1 MKRLSQ
7 IIDTTFLFLVIVCPP
22 ASGQM
27 AGYLSKTANP
37 ASADNVS
44 IVQLIANPER
54 YDGKRIQLIGFVRI
68 EFEGT
73 AVYLHR
79 EDYERGIEKNALWIN
94 IPTGMSKAQSDAVNG
109 QYVICL
115 GTFDAAHHGHMGL
128 FSGEIKSVE
137 RIQLWPNHAVLDGM
151 VSGHEQPRK

>member
-1 MKRLSQ
+1 MKRLRQ

-22 ASGQM
+22 ASGQI

-37 ASADNVS
+37 ATADNVS

-54 YDGKRIQLIGFVRI
+54 YDGKRVQFIGFLRI

-73 AVYLHR
+73 AVYLHH

-128 FSGEIKSVE
+128 FSGEIKNVE
-137 RIQLWPNHAVLDGM
+137 RLQLWPSHAMLDGM
-151 VSGHEQPRK
+151 LGHEQPRK

>member
-1 MKRLSQ
+1 MKRLWQ
-7 IIDTTFLFLVIVCPP
+7 IIDTTVLFIVVVCPA
-22 ASGQM
+22 ASAQM
-27 AGYLSKTANP
+27 AGYLSKTAHP

-54 YDGKRIQLIGFVRI
+54 YDGKSVQLIGFLRI

-94 IPTGMSKAQSDAVNG
+94 LPTGMSEAQADAVNG

-115 GTFDAAHHGHMGL
+115 GTFDAAHQGHMGL
-128 FSGEIKSVE
+128 FSGEIKNIE
-137 RIQLWPNHAVLDGM
+137 RLQLWPSRAILDGM
-151 VSGHEQPRK
+151 SSVHEQPRK

>member
-1 MKRLSQ
+1 MKRLRQ

-22 ASGQM
+22 ASAQM
-27 AGYLSKTANP
+27 AGYISKTANP

-54 YDGKRIQLIGFVRI
+54 YDGKRVQLIGFLRI

-73 AVYLHR
+73 AVYLHC

-94 IPTGMSKAQSDAVNG
+94 IPAGISKEQSDAVNG

-115 GTFDAAHHGHMGL
+115 GTLDAAHRGHNG
-128 FSGEIKSVE
+128 I
-137 RIQLWPNHAVLDGM
+137 IQRRD
-151 VSGHEQPRK
+151 